1 MRRTRIL
8 SSASALA
15 LTLVAVPGVAQC
27 APAPGGAPSSSAAPT
42 ASATASTPGDAPSSS
57 APRTASATAPAAATC
72 AEQTLADLSVPQQVG
87 QLFVAGVDADDPTA
101 AQLRQVTDYHL
112 GGVILTGGSSAG
124 VRATA
129 RVTGDVRDHATG
141 SGGVE
146 PWISADQE
154 GGYVQHLKGSGFSDM
169 PTALTQGGW
178 STAKL
183 TDRAELWGGE
193 LRQAGVN
200 LNLAPV
206 LDTVPSDLGR
216 DNKPIGYWYRE
227 FGHTPATVASRGTAF
242 AAGMRAAGVQ
252 TAGKHFP
259 GLGRVLGNTDT
270 AEDVVDDVTT
280 RDDPYLQP
288 FQTAVDRGVPVV
300 MASTARYDE
309 IDPDHLAAFSPTV
322 LQDMLRGDLGFT
334 GVIMSDD
341 LGVAAAVQDI
351 PAGTRA
357 VRFVQR
363 GGTVVLTVDPG
374 TLPGMYQAV
383 LDRANAQPAFL
394 TKVHDEALHVLRA
407 KQEAGLLTCG

>member
-1 MRRTRIL
+1 MRPFPTRTRTL

-15 LTLVAVPGVAQC
+15 LTLVALPVAAQC
-27 APAPGGAPSSSAAPT
+27 APTDGGPPSRSASHS
-42 ASATASTPGDAPSSS
+42 ASH
-57 APRTASATAPAAATC
+57 RTEARTC
-72 AEQTLADLSVPQQVG
+72 AESTLDGMSLPQQVG
-87 QLFVAGVDADDPTA
+87 QLFVSGVDADDPTA
-101 AQLRQVTDYHL
+101 KQLQSVTDHHL

-124 VRATA
+124 VAATA
-129 RVTGDVRDHATG
+129 RVAGKVRDHATG
-141 SGGVE
+141 SAGVA

-154 GGYVQHLKGSGFSDM
+154 GGYVQHLKGPGFDDM

-178 STAKL
+178 STPTL
-183 TDRAELWGGE
+183 TDRAEGWGE
-193 LRQAGVN
+193 QLRQAGVN

-206 LDTVPSDLGR
+206 LDTVPADLGR
-216 DNKPIGYWYRE
+216 DNKPIGYYYRE
-227 FGHTPATVASRGTAF
+227 FGHTPGTVADHGTAF

-270 AEDVVDDVTT
+270 TEDVVDDVTT

-288 FQTAVDRGVPVV
+288 FQAAVDDGIDVV
-300 MASTARYDE
+300 MVSTARYTK
-309 IDPDHLAAFSPTV
+309 IDADHLAAFSPTV

-341 LGVAAAVQDI
+341 LGAAAAVQDI

-357 VRFVQR
+357 VRFVRR

-374 TLPGMYQAV
+374 TLPAMYDAV
-383 LDRANAQPAFL
+383 LDRAQTDPDFQA
-394 TKVHDEALHVLRA
+394 KVHDAAAHVLQA
-407 KQEAGLLTCG
+407 KQEAGLLTCGG